1 MRMIRCGG
9 LGSLR
14 TVAIWAALMV
24 WGQINLNSPISR
36 FPSFPKLSKLWEMV
50 NESYTLTT
58 LRLFS
63 RYSETMATW
72 TVVVG
77 NIHSYTLPLG
87 CYILDSDNI
96 LGKDMWPF

>member
-1 MRMIRCGG
+1 
-9 LGSLR
+9 
-14 TVAIWAALMV
+14 
-24 WGQINLNSPISR
+24 
-36 FPSFPKLSKLWEMV
+36 MV

-87 CYILDSDNI
+87 WYILDSDNI

>member
-1 MRMIRCGG
+1 
-9 LGSLR
+9 
-14 TVAIWAALMV
+14 
-24 WGQINLNSPISR
+24 
-36 FPSFPKLSKLWEMV
+36 MV